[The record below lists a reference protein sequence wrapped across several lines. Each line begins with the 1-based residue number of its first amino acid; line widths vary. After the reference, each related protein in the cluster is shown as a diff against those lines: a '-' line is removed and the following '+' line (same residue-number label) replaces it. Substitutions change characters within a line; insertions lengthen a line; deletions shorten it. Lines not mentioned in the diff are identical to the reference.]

1 MTERTRQPRRVR
13 VRVPATSANLG
24 PGFDSLGLAL
34 DLWNEAVFSLEGD
47 CLQIT
52 CGGESSASIPADENN
67 LVVRAMRFFCEE
79 RGLAFPAGLTVT
91 CQNRIPVGSG
101 LGSSAA
107 AVLTG
112 LYGASALLESPLT
125 QSEALNIAAA
135 LEGHADNVAAA
146 LFGGLVIAAPTP
158 GGWLAQRIE
167 IPEMEVTVVLPD
179 VVLPTQTARAA
190 LPKTVSL
197 KDAAYNLSHALL
209 TVEALRAGDLDQLQQ
224 AMDDRLHQPYRLP
237 LIPGAPAAVEAA
249 RKAGA
254 KAVAISGAGPSLIAF
269 THGASQAAGSAMAEA
284 FRAHNVQA
292 RIFALKTTQLGTLTE
307 WI

>member
-1 MTERTRQPRRVR
+1 MTEKARQPHRFR

-34 DLWNEAVFSLEGD
+34 DLWNEAVFSLEGN
-47 CLQIT
+47 CLRVT
-52 CGGESSASIPADENN
+52 CGGESSANIPADENN
-67 LVVRAMRFFCEE
+67 LVIRAMRYFCES
-79 RGLAFPAGLTVT
+79 RGLAFPAGINLT
-91 CQNRIPVGSG
+91 CQNSIPVGSG

-107 AVLTG
+107 AVLAG
-112 LYGASALLESPLT
+112 LYGASALLKSPLT
-125 QSEALNIAAA
+125 QNEAINIAAA

-146 LFGGLVIAAPTP
+146 LLGGLVIAAPAA
-158 GGWLAQRIE
+158 GGWLARRIE
-167 IPEMEVTVVLPD
+167 MPELEVAVVLPD

-197 KDAAYNLSHALL
+197 KDAAYNLGHALL

-249 RKAGA
+249 RRAGA

-269 THGASQAAGSAMAEA
+269 TRGANQAAGSAMAEA
-284 FRAHNVQA
+284 FRAHGVQS
-292 RIFALKTTQLGTLTE
+292 RIFALKTTQLGILTE

>member
-1 MTERTRQPRRVR
+1 MKRCCLETQNDRKDPPASPRPRSR
-13 VRVPATSANLG
+13 AATSANLG

-112 LYGASALLESPLT
+112 CTALALFNPLT
-125 QSEALNIAAA
+125 QN
-135 LEGHADNVAAA
+135 G
-146 LFGGLVIAAPTP
+146 
-158 GGWLAQRIE
+158 R
-167 IPEMEVTVVLPD
+167 
-179 VVLPTQTARAA
+179 
-190 LPKTVSL
+190 
-197 KDAAYNLSHALL
+197 
-209 TVEALRAGDLDQLQQ
+209 
-224 AMDDRLHQPYRLP
+224 
-237 LIPGAPAAVEAA
+237 
-249 RKAGA
+249 
-254 KAVAISGAGPSLIAF
+254 
-269 THGASQAAGSAMAEA
+269 
-284 FRAHNVQA
+284 
-292 RIFALKTTQLGTLTE
+292 
-307 WI
+307 